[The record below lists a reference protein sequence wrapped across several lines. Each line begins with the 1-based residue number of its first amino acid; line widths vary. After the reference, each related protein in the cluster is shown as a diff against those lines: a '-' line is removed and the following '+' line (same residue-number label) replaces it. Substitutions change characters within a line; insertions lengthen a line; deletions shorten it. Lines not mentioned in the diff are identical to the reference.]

1 MLAEFL
7 TQGSKAIQKGHAFY
21 FEGKLVP
28 VEMSLAPKLTF
39 L

>member
-7 TQGSKAIQKGHAFY
+7 TKRSKAIQQGHAFY

-28 VEMSLAPKLTF
+28 VEMSLAPKPTF
-39 L
+39 Q